1 MAILLVAL
9 AGGLLAGTLLGG
21 SLANLEQLS
30 LRLAWLVPIA
40 LGLQIVAFSPVGHGL
55 PSVVVVTM
63 HITSYGLLL
72 ACVAA
77 NLRRLPVVCLG
88 VGVFCNAIT
97 IVVNGGYMPA
107 SRAALRLAGL
117 PVAAQPHNNSVL
129 AGSGAHLAFMG
140 DVFAVPHAVP
150 LANIFSVG
158 DILIAIGLAWLVA
171 AGMRQSA
178 ASAGQPVAVG
188 PSPSRRPSCFAA
200 RAAGR
205 PLPTA
210 GSCGPTLPITA
221 LRFPATGSR
230 RSGSSR
236 ESWPSRSNSRHD
248 TARAGRAPRRAP
260 ERRFGGGAGQLR

>member
-9 AGGLLAGTLLGG
+9 AAGLLAGVLLGG
-21 SLANLEQLS
+21 SLANLDQLS

-63 HITSYGLLL
+63 HVTSYGLLL

-77 NLRRLPVVCLG
+77 NLRRPPVMCLG

-117 PVAAQPHNNSVL
+117 PVAAQPHNNSEL

-171 AGMRQSA
+171 AGMRRSA
-178 ASAGQPVAVG
+178 ACAEQPAAVTSVAESSAFALRCTRCGATFADRWRLRAHLADHGVALPRDWQSPVRLKPRVVAVPLELSARHG
-188 PSPSRRPSCFAA
+188 P
-200 RAAGR
+200 
-205 PLPTA
+205 
-210 GSCGPTLPITA
+210 
-221 LRFPATGSR
+221 
-230 RSGSSR
+230 
-236 ESWPSRSNSRHD
+236 
-248 TARAGRAPRRAP
+248 
-260 ERRFGGGAGQLR
+260 GGQGNA